1 MAEILLFHH
10 AQGLTDGVRGFAD
23 ALREAGH
30 TVHTP
35 DLLDGRT
42 FDTLEEGIAHVEAL
56 GFPEVQARGRR
67 AAEALP
73 ARLVYVG
80 FSLGV
85 VAAQLLA
92 QTREGAQAAVLCH
105 AAVPPTELGEAW
117 PAAVPVQIH
126 AMDAD
131 PIFVGE
137 GDIEAAR
144 EIVAQADDGRLFLY
158 PGDEHYFADSSLP
171 GYDAE
176 AAGLLTERVLAL
188 LAEVDRRQGA

>member
-42 FDTLEEGIAHVEAL
+42 FDTLEEGMAHVEAL

-105 AAVPPTELGEAW
+105 AAVPPAEFGDAW
-117 PAAVPVQIH
+117 PAEVPVQIH

-171 GYDAE
+171 GYDPE